1 VATPNKTAE
10 ALRTGAVIVWA
21 ALAGCAIDFGSTAQP
36 KASDNPA
43 TSTPAVAK
51 LGDAARVPSSAGDLT
66 GQSAGAVATGGV
78 TTTATISPAK
88 TNNDTQQLLGL
99 AGTVVS
105 LQLGVPSL
113 IRRDGTAEI
122 WQYRATACILDVFLY
137 ASGEEQLVRHVELRS
152 RNAGNEPHQRC
163 FAELLKAEKNR
174 ISG

>member
-1 VATPNKTAE
+1 MATPNKTAE

-21 ALAGCAIDFGSTAQP
+21 ALSGCAIDFGSTAQP
-36 KASDNPA
+36 KASNNPTA
-43 TSTPAVAK
+43 STPAVAK
-51 LGDAARVPSSAGDLT
+51 PGDAIQVQQSAADLT
-66 GQSAGAVATGGV
+66 GQSAGAVATSVV
-78 TTTATISPAK
+78 TTTAAISTAES
-88 TNNDTQQLLGL
+88 NNDPQQLLGL

-122 WQYRATACILDVFLY
+122 WQYRATTCILDVFLY

-152 RNAGNEPHQRC
+152 PNAGNEPHQRC

>member
-1 VATPNKTAE
+1 MATPNKTAE
-10 ALRTGAVIVWA
+10 VLRTGAVIVWA

-36 KASDNPA
+36 KASNIPA

-51 LGDAARVPSSAGDLT
+51 PGDAARVQPSAAVLI
-66 GQSAGAVATGGV
+66 GQSAGAVTTGV
-78 TTTATISPAK
+78 MTTTAAISPAE
-88 TNNDTQQLLGL
+88 TNNDPQQLLGL
-99 AGTVVS
+99 AGAVVS

-137 ASGEEQLVRHVELRS
+137 ASGDEQVVRHVELRS
-152 RNAGNEPHQRC
+152 RNASKEPHQRC